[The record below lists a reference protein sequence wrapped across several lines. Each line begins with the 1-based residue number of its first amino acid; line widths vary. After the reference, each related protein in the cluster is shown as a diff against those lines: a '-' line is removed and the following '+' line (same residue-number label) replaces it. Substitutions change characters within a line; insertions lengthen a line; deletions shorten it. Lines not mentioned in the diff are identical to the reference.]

1 MKKLA
6 FLMALILIVSI
17 PVSAN
22 AVEVRAINI
31 YPSISFQDDV
41 AYCSIAFYGDS
52 QSDQITAKIKLY
64 EDGVFKAAWPV
75 SGYGSF
81 TFSRQAYATR
91 GCTYTLVVEAT
102 FNGVEYAPVSTTKTY
117 N

>member
-6 FLMALILIVSI
+6 FLMALLLIVSI

-22 AVEVRAINI
+22 AVEVRAIHI
-31 YPSISFQDDV
+31 IPSITFQDDV
-41 AYCSIAFYGDS
+41 AYCSIEFYGDS

-64 EDGVFKAAWPV
+64 EDGVFKAGWPV

-102 FNGVEYAPVSTTKTY
+102 INGVERPPYSITETY

>member
-22 AVEVRAINI
+22 AATVRMVDI
-31 YPSISFQDDV
+31 YPSITFQDDV

-52 QSDQITAKIKLY
+52 QSDQITARIKLY

-102 FNGVEYAPVSTTKTY
+102 INGVERSPYSITKTY

>member
-22 AVEVRAINI
+22 AAEVRGVSINPDI
-31 YPSISFQDDV
+31 TFSDGV
-41 AYCSIAFYGDS
+41 AYCVIDFIANNLT
-52 QSDQITAKIKLY
+52 DQITARIKLY

-81 TFSRQAYATR
+81 TFSRQAYATI

-102 FNGVEYAPVSTTKTY
+102 FNGVEYAPVSITKTY